1 MHKSVFTNHKDFG
14 GNFLKEFDHQLDIS
28 ENLLIAS
35 GYFGSSTIEELEVKI
50 LRLSKRGSCKILI
63 GMIFFDGVTE
73 KQKFT
78 LTSLDNKL
86 RAINPEN
93 GIYIS
98 MRSYHGKIYQFQ
110 RDHEINLYLGSS
122 NFSKEGFASRL
133 ECTTLIKDEE
143 TQIGVSDYL
152 EKLFL
157 FDTTIPL
164 SATDLKVKRVRQAET
179 RTSKLLKDYEC
190 SAKKYPDISKA
201 LGRFDI
207 KLRVDEQP
215 RSSLN
220 LYFEKGRLNQQKK
233 YVPRPWYEV
242 EITATTEEIKSPYYP
257 PSEVVTEGKKAR
269 KGKFT
274 AYIKDDDKYYE
285 VKMKVHA
292 DNGKNI
298 SSSKESG
305 GRETLG
311 KLIKGRLERAG
322 VLLEGELIT
331 SETLDAYGRDYLTLI
346 KMSDQ
351 VYILEF

>member
-1 MHKSVFTNHKDFG
+1 MANHKEFG

-28 ENLLIAS
+28 EDLLIAS
-35 GYFGSSTIEELEVKI
+35 GYFGASTIEELETKI
-50 LRLSKRGSCKILI
+50 LNLSRRGSCKILI
-63 GMIFFDGVTE
+63 GMVFFDGVTE
-73 KQKFT
+73 KQKIA

-86 RAINPEN
+86 RAINSEN
-93 GIYIS
+93 GVYIS
-98 MRSYHGKIYQFQ
+98 MRSYHGKIYRFK
-110 RDHEINLYLGSS
+110 RDQDISLYIGSS

-143 TQIGVSDYL
+143 TQISASAYL
-152 EKLFL
+152 KNLFL

-164 SATDLKVKRVRQAET
+164 SATDLKVKGTRKGEK

-190 SAKKYPDISKA
+190 SVKKYPDISKA
-201 LGRFDI
+201 LGKCDI

-242 EITATTEEIKSPYYP
+242 EITTTAEDRGCAYYP
-257 PSEVVTEGKKAR
+257 KSELISGDKKSR
-269 KGKFT
+269 KGTFI
-274 AYIKDDDKYYE
+274 AYFKDGDKYYE
-285 VKMKVHA
+285 IKMAVHA
-292 DNGKNI
+292 DSGKNI
-298 SSSKESG
+298 SSHRDSG

-311 KLIKGRLERAG
+311 KLIKGRLEGAG
-322 VLLEGELIT
+322 VLQEGELIT
-331 SETLDAYGRDYLTLI
+331 SEVLDAYGRDYLTLI